1 MPGPPW
7 AYALVAAT
15 VVTLAGTPV
24 LRRIALAT
32 EFVDH
37 PVASHKSHKRPTP
50 YLGGVGLIVA
60 VLVGT
65 LFTSRLTSQVEIV
78 AVGGS
83 LIGCLGLLDD
93 HRSVSALFRSV
104 VELGV
109 AGVAVAGGLR
119 IHATDIGPLD
129 GAITLVWIVGVT
141 NAVNLMDNMDG
152 LAAGVSAAAATAI
165 FALAVLR
172 EQPVTA
178 TLAAAL
184 AGACLGFLAHNK
196 RPASI
201 FMGDTGSLFLGFVL
215 AVTAIRVSPALTPPA
230 SFAVPLMLLAL
241 PVLDTTTVTL
251 ARLRHGRS
259 VSQGGRDHLSH
270 RLVALGLSPGIAV
283 AVLVAVEST
292 VGLLAVLAGRDVLAL
307 EVAVLGTAAVLAALT
322 AALVPADVYEEPAGG
337 MPRRV
342 WLVAGAAVAALF
354 VLAAPASVAMLRAR
368 GPGIAGARAARAGLE
383 AMQAGDG
390 DRAAT
395 LFATAD
401 AQLESAHDH
410 LGGRLASLGLLL
422 PGVRANLATTR
433 ALVNAGQEVA
443 RSAESLAA
451 AVQAPD
457 LPLAPGSDPAG
468 RAARLS
474 PALDDAAAALHRSL
488 AQLTGYDRPYL
499 FPSLA
504 RTVRQLRTTLS
515 DASARVGTAAEIARL
530 APALLGQ
537 GAPRRYFVA
546 VQDNTELRGSGGVIR
561 LWGEVDVTDG
571 TPTLARFGTVEQL
584 NGIQP
589 ARVLDGLDG
598 FADRYEIFD
607 PANTWENVTVSP
619 DFGVTGEVI
628 TRLFP
633 QSGGAPVDG
642 VIGLDLPGVA
652 GLLRVVGPVTVPGWP
667 IPLTSANAVDV
678 LANQSASRYPAE
690 ADRRA
695 FVAAAS
701 RQVIESFLA
710 ADLGSPARLA
720 AALGDVVRDN
730 HLLLYASK
738 ADEEA
743 LFDRMGAA
751 GHVPPLT
758 TDSLLVVNQNLSGA
772 PVDGA
777 LGRAVRYDV
786 ALDPGHS
793 PASVSAHVE
802 VSLRNDASRD
812 NRTYL
817 SVYSPFK
824 LAGTLPDVTVD
835 SELGRRA
842 YSTSVTIPTHQSR
855 TVTFDVQGRMQ
866 LTADRWYRLDL
877 SRQASLGADDT
888 EVSLSVPAGWQIA
901 EVRGPIHLVDDRHAT
916 ARLGPA
922 DDAGSV
928 SVRLQRTVWSRLWAR
943 IGG

>member
-1 MPGPPW
+1 MAGPPW
-7 AYALVAAT
+7 AYALVAAA

-37 PVASHKSHKRPTP
+37 PVASHKSHTSPTP

-60 VLVGT
+60 VLVGA

-78 AVGGS
+78 ALGGS

-93 HRSVSALFRSV
+93 HRSVSALFRSA

-109 AGVAVAGGLR
+109 AGVALAAGLR

-129 GAITLVWIVGVT
+129 GVITLVWIVGVT

-165 FALAVLR
+165 FALAVLG

-184 AGACLGFLAHNK
+184 AGACIGFLAHNK

-215 AVTAIRVSPALTPPA
+215 AVTAIRVSPALTPPT

-259 VSQGGRDHLSH
+259 ISQGGRDHLSH
-270 RLVALGLSPGIAV
+270 RLVAVGLSPGIAV
-283 AVLVAVEST
+283 GVLVAVEAT
-292 VGLLAVLAGRDVLAL
+292 VGLLAVLAGRDVLSL
-307 EVAVLGTAAVLAALT
+307 WVAVLGTVLVLAALS
-322 AALVPADVYEEPAGG
+322 AVLVRAEVYEEPAIGL
-337 MPRRV
+337 PRKLSV
-342 WLVAGAAVAALF
+342 AAGAGLAGLF
-354 VLAAPASVAMLRAR
+354 VLAAPASLAMLRAH
-368 GPGIAGARAARAGLE
+368 GPGLAGARAAGEGLE
-383 AMQAGDG
+383 AVRAGDG
-390 DRAAT
+390 ARAAT
-395 LFATAD
+395 LFATAGAELD
-401 AQLESAHDH
+401 VAHDR

-433 ALVNAGQEVA
+433 ALVSAGQRVA

-451 AVQAPD
+451 GVQAPQ
-457 LPLAPGSDPAG
+457 LPLAPGSDPAAA
-468 RAARLS
+468 AARLS
-474 PALDDAAAALHRSL
+474 PALDDAAAALHRSVGEL
-488 AQLTGYDRPYL
+488 AGYDRPYL
-499 FPSLA
+499 WPSLA
-504 RTVRQLRTTLS
+504 TTVSQLRTTLG
-515 DASARVGTAAEIARL
+515 DASVRVSAAAEVARL
-530 APALLGQ
+530 TPALLGE
-537 GAPRRYFVA
+537 GGPRRYFVA

-561 LWGEVDVTDG
+561 LWGEVDVTNG
-571 TPTLARFGTVEQL
+571 TPKLARFGTVEQL

-589 ARVLDGLDG
+589 ARALDGLDG
-598 FADRYEIFD
+598 FADRYQIFD

-619 DFGVTGEVI
+619 DFGVTGDVI

-633 QSGGAPVDG
+633 QSGGDQVDG
-642 VIGLDLPGVA
+642 VIGLDLPGIA
-652 GLLRVVGPVTVPGWP
+652 GLLRVTGPLTVPGWP
-667 IPLTSANAVDV
+667 VPLTSANALDV
-678 LANQSASRYPAE
+678 LANQAPSRYPVE
-690 ADRRA
+690 ADRRG
-695 FVAAAS
+695 FVAAVS
-701 RQVIESFLA
+701 RQVIEAFLA
-710 ADLGSPARLA
+710 ADLGSPARLVD
-720 AALGDVVRDN
+720 ALGDVVRDS
-730 HLLLYASK
+730 HLLLYSSK

-743 LFDRMGAA
+743 MFDRMGAA

-758 TDSLLVVNQNLSGA
+758 ADSLLVVNQNLSGT

-786 ALDPGHS
+786 DLDPGTS
-793 PASVSAHVE
+793 PATVTGHVE
-802 VSLRNDASRD
+802 VDLRNDASRD

-817 SVYSPFK
+817 SVYSPFG
-824 LAGTLPDVTVD
+824 LAGTLPDVSVD

-842 YSTSVTIPTHQSR
+842 YSTSVTVPTHQSR

-866 LTADRWYRLDL
+866 LAANHWYRLDL
-877 SRQASLGADDT
+877 PRQTSLGAEDT
-888 EVSLSVPAGWQIA
+888 QVTLSVPAGWRIA
-901 EVRGPIHLVDDRHAT
+901 EVLGPVRIVDDRHAT
-916 ARLGPA
+916 LQFGSA
-922 DDAGSV
+922 DDPGSI
-928 SVRLQRTVWSRLWAR
+928 SIRLQRTAWARLWAGIR
-943 IGG
+943 G